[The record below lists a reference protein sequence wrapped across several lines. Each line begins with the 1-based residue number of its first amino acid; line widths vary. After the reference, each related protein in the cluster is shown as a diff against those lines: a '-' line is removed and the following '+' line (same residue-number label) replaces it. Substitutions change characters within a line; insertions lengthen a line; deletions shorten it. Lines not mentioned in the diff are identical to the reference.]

1 MNYSEP
7 KIFTGGVDISAWSK
21 LSLKEKKE
29 ALSKKWYIYYLFRDP
44 KTGKLKRQ
52 TNIKAGAN
60 LYKDKKSRYHILSKL
75 KESLK
80 YILSEGFN
88 PYKDNS
94 SLATFI
100 EQLLSDDEKKDKKI
114 EKVVEKP
121 ILIEKIEPISPIY
134 SIKKAFNLALTIKS
148 KVQAENLYANFKG
161 RVSRFLTWL
170 EEENILLESDII
182 IISKKNVIHKKVSLK
197 CNAIRFA

>member
-121 ILIEKIEPISPIY
+121 ILIEKTEPNSPIY
-134 SIKKAFNLALTIKS
+134 SIEKAFNLALTIKS
-148 KVQAENLYANFKG
+148 KVQSENSYANFKG
-161 RVSRFLTWL
+161 RVSRFL
-170 EEENILLESDII
+170 
-182 IISKKNVIHKKVSLK
+182 K
-197 CNAIRFA
+197 